1 MQIRLQSIFLL
12 ILILLVGCT
21 NMGGGSSEELTQ
33 VRLALPF
40 RPDIQFAPFYVAIA
54 EGYFNDVGL
63 DVQIEHYPENEAMT
77 LVGAS
82 EVPFAVVSGEQVLL
96 ARAQELPV
104 VYVTAWWQDYP
115 VAVAVPEESDIV
127 DPGDLVGRKVGI
139 PGLYGASYIGYRA
152 LLSATGVSESDTIL
166 DSIGY
171 NQVEAMLAGQED
183 AVVIY
188 ANNEPV
194 QLEAQ
199 GMPMRLIKVAD
210 YVSLASNGL
219 ITNESL
225 LEDDPELVEAMIAAM
240 LRGIEAVMEDPDA
253 AYEISKGYV
262 EGLDQADESIM
273 KKVLN
278 ESIVFWRADRI
289 GESDPTAWSNMNEI
303 LIEMGLLDEGQ
314 SVHDAYT
321 NEFLPK
327 Q

>member
-1 MQIRLQSIFLL
+1 
-12 ILILLVGCT
+12 
-21 NMGGGSSEELTQ
+21 MGGGSSEELTQ